1 MRCVHGIDVR
11 WRHVIPALNTT
22 LGSPGII
29 HVRSFSNQFP
39 GHGCMDDLTTV
50 NPFALR
56 DPLGSIVC
64 YSYTFQN
71 NL

>member
-11 WRHVIPALNTT
+11 WRHVIPALNTS

-50 NPFALR
+50 KTWL
-56 DPLGSIVC
+56 
-64 YSYTFQN
+64 
-71 NL
+71 